1 MIIGIDGNEANLA
14 QRVGVN
20 QYAAELLNALEKL
33 PDSKKHE
40 YIIYVDTEP
49 HEHLPPP
56 RPGWRYIIG
65 KGGFLGKVTR
75 LWFADPRPDIYFA
88 PTHYLPPFSPVPMVM
103 SIMDLGYLRFPTQ
116 FTKRDL
122 LQLKYWTEWS
132 LRIAKKVIA
141 ISESTKNEILSHYP
155 WAEKKVEVTL
165 LGYDRTKYRFPILD
179 SRVKKT
185 KEKYGIRG
193 DYVVYIGTLKPSK
206 NVEGLLNSFAKLRGL
221 DLSLVIAGGKGWLF
235 ESIFKKVQ
243 ELGIENKVIFT
254 DFVTEEKKVDLLAGA
269 KCLVSP
275 SFTEG
280 FGIHVLEAMAT
291 GCPVVVSKAGSLP
304 EVVGD
309 TGILVDPQ
317 DTDSIARGIGFV
329 VSLPAS
335 KYNQLRGAVLK
346 QAQEFSW
353 VKTAQQTLKILEETY
368 DCVKG

>member
-1 MIIGIDGNEANLA
+1 MIIGIDGNEANLEN
-14 QRVGVN
+14 RVGVN

-33 PDSKKHE
+33 PESQNHE
-40 YIIYVDTEP
+40 WIVYLDKEP
-49 HEHLPPP
+49 LDHLPQPSP
-56 RPGWRYIIG
+56 QWRYVIG
-65 KGGFLGKVTR
+65 NSGLLGKITR
-75 LWFADPRPDIYFA
+75 LWFANPRPDVYFA
-88 PTHYLPPFSPVPMVM
+88 PTHYLPPISFVPMVM

-132 LRIAKKVIA
+132 LRIAKRVIA

-155 WAEKKVEVTL
+155 WAGKKVEVTL

-179 SRVKKT
+179 SRIKKT

-206 NVEGLLNSFAKLRGL
+206 NVEGLLKAFVKLRGL
-221 DLSLVIAGGKGWLF
+221 DLSLVIAGKKGWLF

-243 ELGIENKVIFT
+243 ELGIENKVVFT
-254 DFVTEEKKVDLLAGA
+254 DFVTEEGKVDLLAGA

-280 FGIHVLEAMAT
+280 FGMHVLEAMAT

-309 TGILVDPQ
+309 VGILVNPQ
-317 DTDSIARGIGFV
+317 DTDSLAESINFV
-329 VSLPAS
+329 VSLPKS
-335 KYNQLRGAVLK
+335 KYNQLKSEVLK
-346 QAQEFSW
+346 QADKFSW
-353 VKTAQQTLKILEETY
+353 EMTARQTLEILG
-368 DCVKG
+368 KA